1 MSEVRYRDTQAMEF
15 QEDTRFPGIGIKLL
29 ETRATHPSASVI
41 IARVAPGGTIPA
53 HTHPA
58 ETETAYVLSGEG
70 KLITDTAEYIFEPGV
85 SVTIPSGMA
94 HRVVNTGDTPLDI
107 FAFHNPPTR

>member
-1 MSEVRYRDTQAMEF
+1 MSEVRYRDTRMMEF

-29 ETRATHPSASVI
+29 ETRSTHPSASVI

-53 HTHPA
+53 HTHPV
-58 ETETAYVLSGEG
+58 ETETAFVLSGQG
-70 KLITDTAEYIFEPGV
+70 KLITDIGEYIFEPGV
-85 SVTIPSGMA
+85 MVTIPAGLA
-94 HRVVNTGDTPLDI
+94 HHVVNTGATPLEI